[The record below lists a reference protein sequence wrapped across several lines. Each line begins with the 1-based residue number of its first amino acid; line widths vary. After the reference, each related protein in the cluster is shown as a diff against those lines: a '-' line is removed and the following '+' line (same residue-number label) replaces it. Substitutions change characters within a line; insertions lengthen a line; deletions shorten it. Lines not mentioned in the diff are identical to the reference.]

1 MSSTAT
7 NKLSREKIHQLLT
20 AVGSQPTEDTAQVEA
35 TEYNWHQPHYFDHNQ
50 LNKLDEF
57 TKNLATVVAE
67 KFTYFCHGEFD
78 VTVVSTTQ
86 HFASKLLAQALDSK
100 ENDYYLAFGTDQEH
114 PCGLIGVP
122 TQTAFM
128 WTTQL
133 LGDTESEEDSRVD
146 LSQLEESLL
155 LDIAS
160 TIVKAFSDIYG
171 DSDFQPGQSIVRR
184 LWPIEL
190 KDTEE
195 LCKITFQ
202 VKESQRENSSEAYVL
217 VLCSQL
223 EPIVG
228 KAEQVVGGFS
238 AENVSKAI
246 FGHMQQMSVS
256 VTAQLAS
263 IALTLE
269 EIMSLEVDDILLLDK
284 RIDEPVELIVNG
296 RPVLR
301 GRPAKSA
308 GKYAVVITGTPFCN
322 KSQNGSPE
330 LSCNTQ

>member
-1 MSSTAT
+1 MSARTA
-7 NKLSREKIHQLLT
+7 NNLSKEAIQRLRA
-20 AVGSQPTEDTAQVEA
+20 AVGSKPAEDTTQIEA
-35 TEYNWHQPHYFDHNQ
+35 TEYNWNQPHYFDHNQ
-50 LNKLDEF
+50 LNKLEDFSE
-57 TKNLATVVAE
+57 NLAGAVAE
-67 KFTYFCHGEFD
+67 KFTDFCHGEFE
-78 VTVVSTTQ
+78 VKIVSTTQ
-86 HFASKLLAQALDSK
+86 HFAAELLGHASDSK
-100 ENDYYLAFGTDQEH
+100 EDDYFLAFGTDQEH
-114 PCGLIGVP
+114 PYGLISIP
-122 TQTAFM
+122 AQTAFI
-128 WTTQL
+128 WATQL
-133 LGDTESEEDSRVD
+133 LGDTESEEDSRVN

-160 TIVKAFSDIYG
+160 AIVKAFSDIYG

-190 KDTEE
+190 KGTEE

-202 VKESQRENSSEAYVL
+202 VKESNRENSSEAYVL

-238 AENVSKAI
+238 AEDVSKAI

-263 IALTLE
+263 TALTLE
-269 EIMSLEVDDILLLDK
+269 EIMSLGVDDILLLDK
-284 RIDEPVELIVNG
+284 RIDEPVELIING

-301 GRPAKSA
+301 GQPAKSA
-308 GKYAVVITGTPFCN
+308 GKYAMVITETVT
-322 KSQNGSPE
+322 SA
-330 LSCNTQ
+330 